1 MSEIVE
7 HFPEEGELI
16 LATVNKI
23 SQHGV
28 YVSLDEYDNSRGF
41 LHKSEIS
48 TGWVKH
54 IEKFVQLGQK
64 RVFKV
69 IRRDIVRQE
78 IDLSLRQVTREETK
92 LKIISFKH
100 EDKAIKIF
108 ENVAKHLN
116 TKNHD
121 LEKYKNLVID
131 EFESLYTA
139 CQLIVEKDVNILNK
153 LDLPD
158 KFIKL
163 LITMSNEKIKA
174 AKVNIK
180 YVLTLSSDLSNGVD
194 VIKNALSIH
203 KDIDLNGSTF
213 NITTLGSPNYLLIVH
228 SAHYKEAEKIFHLFA
243 DKLKKHSDKHKIRFT
258 HAKQKN

>member
-7 HFPEEGELI
+7 HFPEEGELV

-48 TGWVKH
+48 TGWVKN
-54 IEKFVQLGQK
+54 IERFVQLGQK

-116 TKNHD
+116 IKNHD

-131 EFESLYTA
+131 EFASLYTA

-174 AKVNIK
+174 AQVNIK

-194 VIKNALSIH
+194 VIKQALNIH

-243 DKLKKHSDKHKIRFT
+243 DKLKKYSDKQKILFT
-258 HAKQKN
+258 YARQKN

>member
-48 TGWVKH
+48 TGWVKN

-108 ENVAKHLN
+108 ENAAKHLN
-116 TKNHD
+116 IKNHD

-139 CQLIVEKDVNILNK
+139 CQLLVEKDVNILNK
-153 LDLPD
+153 LGLPD
-158 KFIKL
+158 KFVKL
-163 LITMSNEKIKA
+163 LITMSHEKIKA

-180 YVLTLSSDLSNGVD
+180 YILTLSSDLSNGVD

-228 SAHYKEAEKIFHLFA
+228 STHYKEAEKIFHLFA
-243 DKLKKHSDKHKIRFT
+243 DKLKKHSDKHEIRFT
-258 HAKQKN
+258 YTKQKN

>member
-108 ENVAKHLN
+108 ENVAKHL
-116 TKNHD
+116 
-121 LEKYKNLVID
+121 KY
-131 EFESLYTA
+131 
-139 CQLIVEKDVNILNK
+139 
-153 LDLPD
+153 
-158 KFIKL
+158 
-163 LITMSNEKIKA
+163 
-174 AKVNIK
+174 
-180 YVLTLSSDLSNGVD
+180 
-194 VIKNALSIH
+194 
-203 KDIDLNGSTF
+203 
-213 NITTLGSPNYLLIVH
+213 
-228 SAHYKEAEKIFHLFA
+228 
-243 DKLKKHSDKHKIRFT
+243 
-258 HAKQKN
+258 

>member
-1 MSEIVE
+1 MSEIIE
-7 HFPEEGELI
+7 HFPEEGELV

-28 YVSLDEYDNSRGF
+28 YVSLDEYDDSRGF

-48 TGWVKH
+48 TGWVKN

-69 IRRDIVRQE
+69 IRRDIIRQE
-78 IDLSLRQVTREETK
+78 IDLSLRQVTGEETK
-92 LKIISFKH
+92 LKLISFKH

-116 TKNHD
+116 IKNHD
-121 LEKYKNLVID
+121 LEKYKSLVID

-139 CQLIVEKDVNILNK
+139 CQLLVEKDVNILNK
-153 LDLPD
+153 LGLPD
-158 KFIKL
+158 KFVKSL
-163 LITMSNEKIKA
+163 VTMSNEKIKPT
-174 AKVNIK
+174 KVNIK
-180 YVLTLSSDLSNGVD
+180 YILTLSSDLSNGVD
-194 VIKNALSIH
+194 AIKQALNIH

-213 NITTLGSPNYLLIVH
+213 NLTTLGSPNYLLIVN
-228 SAHYKEAEKIFHLFA
+228 STKYKEAEKIFQLFA
-243 DKLKKHSDKHKIRFT
+243 DKLKKYSDKQKILFT
-258 HAKQKN
+258 YARQKN